1 MLTAYLTGCVT
12 VAVMMALIWVIHLRK
27 DDATI
32 VDMGWG
38 FGFVMMSAI
47 FIVCGA
53 GWTQRNILL
62 WVLLLLW
69 GARIIV
75 FIAKR
80 MRQEGHEDKRYAMFR
95 LKWAERARLNFLK
108 LFECQALLQMIVV
121 LPVLCVAFNPRTGL
135 NWWEVTA
142 AVIFVIGLVGE
153 SVADEQLRTFQNDAG
168 NRGKVCR
175 TGLWA
180 YSRHPNYFF
189 EIVIWTAVYLYAL
202 ASPGGWL
209 TVVSPLTIVFIILK
223 ITGIPLA
230 EQQSLK
236 SRGEEYRR
244 YQETTSVL
252 IPLPQKRTR
261 P

>member
-1 MLTAYLTGCVT
+1 MLTAYLTGGLLVMI
-12 VAVMMALIWVIHLRK
+12 MMALIWLVHLR
-27 DDATI
+27 DDNATI

-38 FGFVMMSAI
+38 FGFVMMATVFMANGS
-47 FIVCGA
+47 G
-53 GWTQRNILL
+53 GTTRNVVL
-62 WVLLLLW
+62 WLLLALW
-69 GARIIV
+69 GGRIIY

-95 LKWAERARLNFLK
+95 KKWGGQARAKFFQ

-121 LPVLCVAFNPRTGL
+121 LPVLAVAFNPRPGL
-135 NWWEVTA
+135 NAWEIFA
-142 AVIFVIGLVGE
+142 AIVFVIGLIGE
-153 SVADEQLRTFQNDAG
+153 TMADEQLRTFQNDPD
-168 NRGKVCR
+168 NKGKVCR

-209 TVVSPLTIVFIILK
+209 TLVSPLVIVYIIMK

-252 IPLPQKRTR
+252 IPLPNKRKST
-261 P
+261 

>member
-1 MLTAYLTGCVT
+1 MLTAYLTGCLAVT
-12 VAVMMALIWVIHLRK
+12 VMMALIWLIHLRN

-38 FGFVMMSAI
+38 FGFAMMAAI
-47 FIVCGA
+47 FIVRGA

-62 WVLLLLW
+62 LVLLLLW
-69 GARIIV
+69 GARIIF
-75 FIAKR
+75 FIFRR
-80 MRQEGHEDKRYAMFR
+80 MHQEGHEDKRYAMFR
-95 LKWAERARLNFLK
+95 RKWGKRARMNFFK
-108 LFECQALLQMIVV
+108 LFEFQALLQMIVV

-135 NWWEVTA
+135 NAWELTA
-142 AVIFVIGLVGE
+142 ALIFVIGLVGE
-153 SVADEQLRTFQNDAG
+153 SITDEQLRTFQNDAD

-175 TGLWA
+175 IGLWA

-202 ASPGGWL
+202 ATPGGWL